1 MNIDYFQ
8 DDTSTEE
15 GYWAEYDDTIDCQQ
29 TGKSDVGFSG
39 RFHSRHDSSISE
51 PVAREGESELN
62 KNPNVLFYRQNGSWC
77 FFYSMVM
84 ANQLE
89 IRDVCR
95 LTQTKF
101 KKQKTIEAGMLRAI
115 RKFAEKRQKL
125 NVEDGLKSSTVSSFL
140 QSRTE
145 STEDRNQLCDEEK
158 LKFPLRKYTYK
169 RMNISLT
176 TLIPLLLRPQ
186 YENQGFILMG
196 QSYAPMKI
204 SSCLH
209 LLLSGFELSHDK
221 FMKFMREHAPG
232 VRARRRPNKR
242 RPGEISVMPAST
254 PPHEKF
260 MAGALN
266 YQRNPLRSAE
276 GEGSPHAVAVR
287 NFGDRGI
294 YLLDPD
300 SDKPRLL
307 LPRVKRMSLL
317 SEDDIIRFAIVLLA
331 SLGTVGRCYHVGIE
345 FHVEQAV

>member
-1 MNIDYFQ
+1 MNIDYVH
-8 DDTSTEE
+8 DSSSTEE

-39 RFHSRHDSSISE
+39 RSHSRHDSSISE
-51 PVAREGESELN
+51 PAAREGESELN

-95 LTQTKF
+95 LTQTEYEN
-101 KKQKTIEAGMLRAI
+101 QKTMEADMLRAI

-125 NVEDGLKSSTVSSFL
+125 NVGDGLQSSTVSSFL
-140 QSRTE
+140 QSRVG
-145 STEDRNQLCDEEK
+145 SIEDRKRLCEK
-158 LKFPLRKYTYK
+158 DKWKLPLRKYTYK

-176 TLIPLLLRPQ
+176 TLIPLLLRPE

-196 QSYAPMKI
+196 ESYAQMRI
-204 SSCLH
+204 SNCLH
-209 LLLSGFELSHDK
+209 KLLSGFELSHDK
-221 FMKFMREHAPG
+221 FMKFMREYAPG
-232 VRARRRPNKR
+232 VQARKRPNR
-242 RPGEISVMPAST
+242 RMLGEISVMPAST
-254 PPHEKF
+254 SPHEKF

-266 YQRNPLRSAE
+266 YQRNPPSIAE
-276 GEGSPHAVAVR
+276 GDCSAHAVAVR
-287 NFGDRGI
+287 NFGDRGT

-307 LPRVKRMSLL
+307 LPRVERMSLL
-317 SEDDIIRFAIVLLA
+317 SEDDIIRFATVLLA
-331 SLGTVGRCYHVGIE
+331 SLGTVGRCYHVGME
-345 FHVEQAV
+345 FHVE